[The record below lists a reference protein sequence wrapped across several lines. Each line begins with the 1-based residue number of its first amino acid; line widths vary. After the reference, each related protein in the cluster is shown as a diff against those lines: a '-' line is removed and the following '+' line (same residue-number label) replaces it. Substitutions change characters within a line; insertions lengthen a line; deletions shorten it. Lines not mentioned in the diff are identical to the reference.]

1 MILEA
6 HVHESSFT
14 KSNGSDSQT
23 NTPNAT
29 LAVNDVLVAVDG
41 QEVSE
46 DNFVEKIRG
55 SDMLGSRKNLTVD
68 RNGTLLNVSVT
79 RTSAGCSLYFR
90 HVHCV

>member
-1 MILEA
+1 M
-6 HVHESSFT
+6 HESRCT
-14 KSNGSDSQT
+14 KYNGSDSQT

-55 SDMLGSRKNLTVD
+55 SDMLGSRKILTVD
-68 RNGTLLNVSVT
+68 RNGQLLNVSVT
-79 RTSAGCSLYFR
+79 RTSAGCSLYFL